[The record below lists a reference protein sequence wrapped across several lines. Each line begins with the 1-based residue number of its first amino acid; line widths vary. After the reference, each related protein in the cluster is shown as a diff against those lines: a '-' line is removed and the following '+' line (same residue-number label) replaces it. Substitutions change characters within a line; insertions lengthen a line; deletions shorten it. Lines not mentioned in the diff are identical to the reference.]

1 MPRNSYGYI
10 WLAILTNFSM
20 SYARRRIMTI
30 KKIGNALYIDGD
42 HPIEDAK
49 FYASLLKSP
58 ELGLTARQIKAVREG
73 KSVSIK
79 LIVDEVKDEKDD

>member
-10 WLAILTNFSM
+10 WLAILTNFSI

-30 KKIGNALYIDGD
+30 EKIGNALYIDGD

-49 FYASLLKSP
+49 FYANLLKSP
-58 ELGLTARQIKAVREG
+58 ELGLTARQINAVREG
-73 KSVSIK
+73 KSLSIK
-79 LIVDEVKDEKDD
+79 LIVDEVEDEKDN

>member
-1 MPRNSYGYI
+1 
-10 WLAILTNFSM
+10 
-20 SYARRRIMTI
+20 MTI
-30 KKIGNALYIDGD
+30 KKIGKALYICGE

-58 ELGLTARQIKAVREG
+58 ELGISARQINAVKDG

-79 LIVDEVKDEKDD
+79 IADSEVKDENSN

>member
-1 MPRNSYGYI
+1 MPRNSYIYI
-10 WLAILTNFSM
+10 WLTILTNFSM

-30 KKIGNALYIDGD
+30 EKIGNSLYLDGD

-49 FYASLLKSP
+49 FYANLLKSP

-79 LIVDEVKDEKDD
+79 LIVDEVEDEKDD